1 MIGARQRQF
10 VERKTEPVPPC
21 VQRAVVQLAEAHDY
35 ARDVQAELWQ
45 YAVEIESLMVT
56 GAGVEDLQWLVQ
68 GGYVEHAREVTRP
81 KDACAPLRRVPRVEF
96 RKEDVLRVDR
106 GGAAVDVCHARA
118 DAPATGGLVRPK
130 SSNSLPANNGD
141 VS

>member
-21 VQRAVVQLAEAHDY
+21 VLRAVVQLAEAHDY

-81 KDACAPLRRVPRVEF
+81 KDAARRFVASQGSSFAKRTCFVLTAAGLRLTCVMPAQMPQRR
-96 RKEDVLRVDR
+96 
-106 GGAAVDVCHARA
+106 AA
-118 DAPATGGLVRPK
+118 
-130 SSNSLPANNGD
+130 
-141 VS
+141 